1 MRKKLLSQI
10 WLVAAIAVA
19 HTGLADAQDTV
30 NKTGTTTAK
39 FLSIPIGARALGMG
53 AAYVAVSSDATATYW
68 NPAFLGHLEKNEI
81 YFMHSELFADITLDF
96 VSFVY
101 PVSGLGT
108 VGLSLTAIGYG
119 DMTIT
124 TVDDPEGLN
133 TGEFSAAS
141 FALGVSYG
149 RQLTD
154 AFAIGGTFK
163 YISESIWNS
172 KATGIALDVGT
183 VFTTP
188 FRGIRLGVS
197 ISNFGQKMQIS
208 GDDLLVQQDID
219 PNIGGNNTSVNARLA
234 TDRFDLPLSL
244 RIGAAYDALKTDN
257 SRLTVEVDGLH
268 PNDNSE
274 SVNTGAELALL
285 GERFFLRGGYRNL
298 FLDDNENSYSAGF
311 GLRYA
316 APSVTFRFDYAYS
329 DLEHLQGIHQ
339 FGFSVVF

>member
-1 MRKKLLSQI
+1 MKRNLVINGL
-10 WLVAAIAVA
+10 LVAALWVA
-19 HTGLADAQDTV
+19 QAGLAGAQDTV
-30 NKTGTTTAK
+30 NKAGTTAAK
-39 FLSIPIGARALGMG
+39 FLSIPIGARALAMG
-53 AAYVAVSSDATATYW
+53 GAYVAVADDATGAYW
-68 NPAFLGHLEKNEI
+68 NPGFLGHLEKSEI
-81 YFMHSELFADITLDF
+81 YFMHSEYFADITLDY

-101 PVSGLGT
+101 PVSGFGT
-108 VGLSLTAIGYG
+108 VGLSLTALGLG

-141 FALGVSYG
+141 FAIGLSYG

-163 YISESIWNS
+163 YVSESIWNS
-172 KATGIALDVGT
+172 KASGIALDVGT
-183 VFTTP
+183 IFTTP

-197 ISNFGQKMQIS
+197 ISNFGQKMQFS

-219 PNIGGNNTSVNARLA
+219 PTINGNNTSVNARLA

-274 SVNTGAELALL
+274 SVNAGAELALL
-285 GERFFLRGGYRNL
+285 KERFFLRGGYRNL

-329 DLEHLQGIHQ
+329 DLKHLQGIHQ